1 MLHAFGS
8 SAIVEVAN
16 LCIHESV
23 VSVVCN
29 LILWGILQAAVWMKE
44 SMPEAWLAYGHLCRS
59 FN

>member
-1 MLHAFGS
+1 MLRAFGS

-29 LILWGILQAAVWMKE
+29 LILWGILQAAV
-44 SMPEAWLAYGHLCRS
+44 
-59 FN
+59 